1 MVGADFTVRFFATRG
16 WPPSASG
23 LATPKPRR
31 SRLPGRDRRHAGDAG
46 RVQNVA
52 IMRSLTAGIR
62 CLAAAMLLAAAPTAG
77 AQNIYKCTQGGQ
89 VAYTDHPC
97 PNGSGELLH
106 QADDTEVIDRYLRL
120 GQDELAKRYAQSRHL
135 EALYQ
140 QRVDARQQAMD
151 EKAQRDADEA
161 YAAQQRAEEAQQQ
174 ALADQAAAQAADR
187 DRLQAE
193 NAALRQQNADYQN
206 QLSQP
211 VYNAPPAYWI
221 PPYPRRHRDHDGDH
235 GQHPPPVSDQPIFHP
250 CKQLAGG
257 RTQC

>member
-1 MVGADFTVRFFATRG
+1 MARNGGNCLHLLSAALTACRSPQARTATFR
-16 WPPSASG
+16 SG
-23 LATPKPRR
+23 H
-31 SRLPGRDRRHAGDAG
+31 RHAGDAG
-46 RVQNVA
+46 QVQNVA
-52 IMRSLTAGIR
+52 IMKNLTAGIR
-62 CLAAAMLLAAAPTAG
+62 CSAAAMLLAAASAAG

-120 GQDELAKRYAQSRHL
+120 GQDDLAKRYAESRHL
-135 EALYQ
+135 EALYR
-140 QRVDARQQAMD
+140 QRVEARQQAMD
-151 EKAQRDADEA
+151 EKAQRDADDA
-161 YAAQQRAEEAQQQ
+161 YVAQQRAEEEQQQ
-174 ALADQAAAQAADR
+174 ALADQAAAQAAER

-193 NAALRQQNADYQN
+193 NTALRQQNADYQN

-211 VYNAPPAYWI
+211 VYNAPPAYWAA
-221 PPYPRRHRDHDGDH
+221 PPYRRHHRDPDGDH
-235 GQHPPPVSDQPIFHP
+235 DHHPPPVSDQPIFHP

>member
-1 MVGADFTVRFFATRG
+1 MNI
-16 WPPSASG
+16 PPG
-23 LATPKPRR
+23 GMQL
-31 SRLPGRDRRHAGDAG
+31 LY
-46 RVQNVA
+46 VVV
-52 IMRSLTAGIR
+52 L
-62 CLAAAMLLAAAPTAG
+62 LLAAAGPAG

-120 GQDELAKRYAQSRHL
+120 GQDELAKRYADSRHL
-135 EALYQ
+135 DALYQ

-151 EKAQRDADEA
+151 EKAQREADDA
-161 YAAQQRAEEAQQQ
+161 YAAQQRAEEARQQ
-174 ALADQAAAQAADR
+174 ALADQAAER
-187 DRLQAE
+187 DRLHAE
-193 NAALRQQNADYQN
+193 NEALRQQNADYQN

-211 VYNAPPAYWI
+211 VYNAPPVYWGP
-221 PPYPRRHRDHDGDH
+221 PPYRNRHRDRDHDDDRDH
-235 GQHPPPVSDQPIFHP
+235 RPPSSDEPVFHP

>member
-1 MVGADFTVRFFATRG
+1 LV
-16 WPPSASG
+16 
-23 LATPKPRR
+23 
-31 SRLPGRDRRHAGDAG
+31 HGDSG

-52 IMRSLTAGIR
+52 TMKSLPMGGI
-62 CLAAAMLLAAAPTAG
+62 CFSAAALLLAAAGTAG

-106 QADDTEVIDRYLRL
+106 RADDTEVIDRYLRL
-120 GQDELAKRYAQSRHL
+120 GQDDLAKRYADSRHL
-135 EALYQ
+135 ETLYQ
-140 QRVDARQQAMD
+140 QRLDARQQAME
-151 EKAQRDADEA
+151 EKAQRQADEA
-161 YAAQQRAEEAQQQ
+161 YAAEQRAEETRQQT
-174 ALADQAAAQAADR
+174 LADEAAEH

-193 NAALRQQNADYQN
+193 NEALRQQNADYQN

-211 VYNAPPAYWI
+211 VYNAPPAYWVA
-221 PPYPRRHRDHDGDH
+221 PPYRNRHRDHDGDH
-235 GQHPPPVSDQPIFHP
+235 DHRPPPSDEPVFHP

>member
-1 MVGADFTVRFFATRG
+1 MKTSPGGMQLLYVAT
-16 WPPSASG
+16 
-23 LATPKPRR
+23 L
-31 SRLPGRDRRHAGDAG
+31 
-46 RVQNVA
+46 
-52 IMRSLTAGIR
+52 
-62 CLAAAMLLAAAPTAG
+62 LLAAAGTAG

-89 VAYTDHPC
+89 IAYTDHPC

-140 QRVDARQQAMD
+140 QRLDARRQAMD

-193 NAALRQQNADYQN
+193 NAALRQQNADYQD

-211 VYNAPPAYWI
+211 VYNAPPAYWG
-221 PPYPRRHRDHDGDH
+221 PPYPRRHRDRDHDGDH
-235 GQHPPPVSDQPIFHP
+235 GQHPPPVSEQPIFHP

>member
-1 MVGADFTVRFFATRG
+1 MKI
-16 WPPSASG
+16 PPG
-23 LATPKPRR
+23 GMQFLYVVV
-31 SRLPGRDRRHAGDAG
+31 L
-46 RVQNVA
+46 
-52 IMRSLTAGIR
+52 
-62 CLAAAMLLAAAPTAG
+62 LLAAAGPAG

-120 GQDELAKRYAQSRHL
+120 GQDELAKRYADSPHL

-151 EKAQRDADEA
+151 EKAQREADDA
-161 YAAQQRAEEAQQQ
+161 YAAQQRAEEARQQ
-174 ALADQAAAQAADR
+174 ALADQAAER
-187 DRLQAE
+187 DRLHAE
-193 NAALRQQNADYQN
+193 NEALRQQNADYQN

-211 VYNAPPAYWI
+211 VYNAPPVYWGP
-221 PPYPRRHRDHDGDH
+221 PPYRDRHRDRDRDDDRDH
-235 GQHPPPVSDQPIFHP
+235 RPPSSDEPVFHP

>member
-1 MVGADFTVRFFATRG
+1 MKI
-16 WPPSASG
+16 PPG
-23 LATPKPRR
+23 GMQFLYVVV
-31 SRLPGRDRRHAGDAG
+31 L
-46 RVQNVA
+46 
-52 IMRSLTAGIR
+52 
-62 CLAAAMLLAAAPTAG
+62 LLAAAGPAG

-120 GQDELAKRYAQSRHL
+120 GQDELAKRYADSRHL

-151 EKAQRDADEA
+151 EKAQREADDA
-161 YAAQQRAEEAQQQ
+161 YAAQQRAEEARQQ
-174 ALADQAAAQAADR
+174 ALADQAAER
-187 DRLQAE
+187 DRLHAE
-193 NAALRQQNADYQN
+193 NEALRQQNADYQN

-211 VYNAPPAYWI
+211 VYNAPPVYWGP
-221 PPYPRRHRDHDGDH
+221 PPYRGRHRDRDRDDDRDH
-235 GQHPPPVSDQPIFHP
+235 RPPSSDEPVFHP

>member
-1 MVGADFTVRFFATRG
+1 MKI
-16 WPPSASG
+16 PPG
-23 LATPKPRR
+23 GMQFLYVVV
-31 SRLPGRDRRHAGDAG
+31 L
-46 RVQNVA
+46 
-52 IMRSLTAGIR
+52 
-62 CLAAAMLLAAAPTAG
+62 LLAAAGPAG

-120 GQDELAKRYAQSRHL
+120 GQDELAKRYADSRHL

-151 EKAQRDADEA
+151 EKAQREADDA
-161 YAAQQRAEEAQQQ
+161 YAAQQRAEEARQQ
-174 ALADQAAAQAADR
+174 ALADQAAER
-187 DRLQAE
+187 DRLHAE
-193 NAALRQQNADYQN
+193 NEALRQQNADYQN

-211 VYNAPPAYWI
+211 VYNAPPVYWGP
-221 PPYPRRHRDHDGDH
+221 PPYRDRHRDRDRDDDRDH
-235 GQHPPPVSDQPIFHP
+235 RPPSSDEPVFHP

>member
-1 MVGADFTVRFFATRG
+1 MAAHGT
-16 WPPSASG
+16 
-23 LATPKPRR
+23 
-31 SRLPGRDRRHAGDAG
+31 G

-52 IMRSLTAGIR
+52 IMKSLTAGIR
-62 CLAAAMLLAAAPTAG
+62 FSAAAMLLAAAQAAG

-89 VAYTDHPC
+89 VVYTDHPC

-120 GQDELAKRYAQSRHL
+120 GQDELAKRYADSRHL
-135 EALYQ
+135 ETLYQ
-140 QRVDARQQAMD
+140 QRLDARQQALD
-151 EKAQRDADEA
+151 EKAQRQADEA

-174 ALADQAAAQAADR
+174 ALTDQAAER

-193 NAALRQQNADYQN
+193 NEALRQQNADYQN
-206 QLSQP
+206 QLNQP
-211 VYNAPPAYWI
+211 VYNAPPVYWGA
-221 PPYPRRHRDHDGDH
+221 PPYRNRHRDRDDDHDH
-235 GQHPPPVSDQPIFHP
+235 RPPPSKEPVFHP

>member
-1 MVGADFTVRFFATRG
+1 MNI
-16 WPPSASG
+16 PPG
-23 LATPKPRR
+23 GMQL
-31 SRLPGRDRRHAGDAG
+31 LY
-46 RVQNVA
+46 VVV
-52 IMRSLTAGIR
+52 L
-62 CLAAAMLLAAAPTAG
+62 LLAAAGPAG

-120 GQDELAKRYAQSRHL
+120 GQDELAKRYADSRHL
-135 EALYQ
+135 DALYQ
-140 QRVDARQQAMD
+140 QRLDARQQAMD
-151 EKAQRDADEA
+151 EKAQREADAA
-161 YAAQQRAEEAQQQ
+161 YAAQQRDEEARQQ
-174 ALADQAAAQAADR
+174 ALADQAAER
-187 DRLQAE
+187 DRLHAE

-211 VYNAPPAYWI
+211 VYNAPPVYWGP
-221 PPYPRRHRDHDGDH
+221 PPYRNRHRDRDHDDDRDH
-235 GQHPPPVSDQPIFHP
+235 RPPSSDEPVFHP

>member
-1 MVGADFTVRFFATRG
+1 MA
-16 WPPSASG
+16 
-23 LATPKPRR
+23 
-31 SRLPGRDRRHAGDAG
+31 AGDAG

-52 IMRSLTAGIR
+52 IMKSLTAGIR
-62 CLAAAMLLAAAPTAG
+62 FSAAAMLLAAAQAAG

-106 QADDTEVIDRYLRL
+106 RADDTEVIDRYLRL
-120 GQDELAKRYAQSRHL
+120 GQDELAKRYAVSRHL

-140 QRVDARQQAMD
+140 QRVDARQQALD
-151 EKAQRDADEA
+151 EKAQREADEA
-161 YAAQQRAEEAQQQ
+161 YATQQRTEEAQQQ
-174 ALADQAAAQAADR
+174 ALADQAAER
-187 DRLQAE
+187 DRLQVE
-193 NAALRQQNADYQN
+193 NEALRQQNADYQN

-211 VYNAPPAYWI
+211 VYNAPPAYWVA
-221 PPYPRRHRDHDGDH
+221 PPYRQRHRDGDRDH
-235 GQHPPPVSDQPIFHP
+235 RPPPVSDQPVFHP

>member
-1 MVGADFTVRFFATRG
+1 M
-16 WPPSASG
+16 S
-23 LATPKPRR
+23 
-31 SRLPGRDRRHAGDAG
+31 
-46 RVQNVA
+46 
-52 IMRSLTAGIR
+52 IMKSLTAGIR
-62 CLAAAMLLAAAPTAG
+62 FSAAAMLLAAAQAAG

-120 GQDELAKRYAQSRHL
+120 GQDKLAKRYAVSRHL
-135 EALYQ
+135 EALYR

-151 EKAQRDADEA
+151 EQAQRDADEA

-174 ALADQAAAQAADR
+174 ALADQASAQAADR

-206 QLSQP
+206 QLNQP
-211 VYNAPPAYWI
+211 VYNAPPAYWV